1 MSMAATHHEL
11 PYYPTPMPAPMPD
24 PMFTPMPAPMAAPM
38 AAPMPDPMF
47 ATLPT
52 PMPAP
57 LPTPLPTPVSASPSV
72 VLRSLRDDAPIVGPA
87 SGMHTA
93 QALMYSLGGAAL
105 FGVALGSFGGSIA
118 QMLSSGLK
126 APMML
131 LGTTALCLPAFHVM
145 QLTRSPRPLSLP
157 QSLSIQAHALA
168 AIGLWWGALALPLL
182 FLASTVQ
189 HYRLA
194 QGLALLVGAVGGA
207 VGLWR
212 FHRRFVA
219 ASGAV
224 PRGMLAGWFV
234 LYGVVGAQLSWFLRP
249 FLGAPDQPFELLRG
263 LRSNFF
269 AFAAGPLWDSWPG
282 SF

>member
-1 MSMAATHHEL
+1 MSMAATHSEL
-11 PYYPTPMPAPMPD
+11 PLHPPMPSAARATTIAAVPSSAATPEPHAAATAGAPN
-24 PMFTPMPAPMAAPM
+24 
-38 AAPMPDPMF
+38 
-47 ATLPT
+47 
-52 PMPAP
+52 
-57 LPTPLPTPVSASPSV
+57 SV
-72 VLRSLRDDAPIVGPA
+72 LLRSLRDDTALAAGAAAP
-87 SGMHTA
+87 MHVA
-93 QALMYSLGGAAL
+93 QALMCSLGGAGL
-105 FGVALGSFGGSIA
+105 FGIALGSFGGSLA
-118 QMLSSGLK
+118 QMLASGLK
-126 APMML
+126 APMLL

-145 QLTRSPRPLSLP
+145 QLTRSSRPLSLG

-194 QGLALLVGAVGGA
+194 QGLALVVGAVGGA

-212 FHRRFVA
+212 FHRRFTTT
-219 ASGAV
+219 SGAA

-249 FLGAPDQPFELLRG
+249 FLGAPGQPFELVRG

-269 AFAAGPLWDSWPG
+269 EFAAGPLWM
-282 SF
+282 